1 MNERGNG
8 MDQMIEEQQSVASD
22 EIEIDLRGLFLKLR
36 QHWWMIIISIMIGV
50 LLFGIYVFGF
60 VKAQYQSSSLIYIRG
75 TSSSKITSLQ
85 DLQLGAELTKDYEII
100 YKSRPVLEKVIK
112 DLSLDMNVS
121 TLEHMISFS
130 NPSDTRILKV
140 SVTSE
145 DAKLSRDIT
154 NAVVKYGTD
163 EVKEIDAKEPYMIE
177 KAIINE
183 NKVSPSYKMYLM
195 IGALIGLMISA
206 GGITLM
212 FILNDRIASVEDVER
227 YLELPVLCVVS
238 ESAILA
244 MNEKATKK
252 RKKVLRHD

>member
-1 MNERGNG
+1 
-8 MDQMIEEQQSVASD
+8 MDQMIEEQQQSVAND
-22 EIEIDLRGLFLKLR
+22 EIEIDLRGLLLKLKE
-36 QHWWMIIISIMIGV
+36 HWWMILLSVIVGV
-50 LLFGIYVFGF
+50 LIAGIYVFGF
-60 VKAQYQSSSLIYIRG
+60 VKPQYQSSSLIYIRG

-112 DLSLDMNVS
+112 DLNLDMEVS
-121 TLEHMISFS
+121 TLEKMISFS

-140 SVTSE
+140 AVTSG

-177 KAIINE
+177 KAIIHE

-195 IGALIGLMISA
+195 IGALIGFMLSA
-206 GGITLM
+206 GTITLL

-227 YLELPVLCVVS
+227 YLELPVLCTVS
-238 ESAILA
+238 ESEVLA
-244 MNEKATKK
+244 MNEKASKK
-252 RKKVLRHD
+252 RKKVTQND